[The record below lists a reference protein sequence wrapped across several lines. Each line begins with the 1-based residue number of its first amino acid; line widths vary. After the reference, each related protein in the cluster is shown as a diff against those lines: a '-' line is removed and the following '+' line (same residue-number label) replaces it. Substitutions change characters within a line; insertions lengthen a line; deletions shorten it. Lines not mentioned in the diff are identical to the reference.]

1 MILKHRDKELLRF
14 EWIEPQGVRV
24 VSVNDAE
31 RKFLPLEMKGVASDV
46 TLWTWL
52 TRRVVPKHR
61 HYIQMMLGNLGIIHK
76 DTKSIIEMC
85 KGLSLNDV
93 YWVVPDGFSGK
104 WKDYNLYDNE
114 FSKTLAVMAF
124 TGGFRGEFD
133 AKKES
138 FSSPEFTT
146 NGMLAKCWRRREG
159 RVLLY
164 KSGTEGAANTG
175 FEPYSE
181 FYAAQLAEA
190 LALDHVSYGLEKFKR
205 RLCSTCPLFTS
216 DKIGFVP
223 AGRIVSRDEA
233 LADSRFA
240 DIFFFDALIFNT
252 DRHLGNFGYLIDN
265 DTNEIVGAAPI
276 FDNGFGL
283 FSLAMYRPGHRYD
296 EFDDLRKVI
305 GHIKP
310 ALYEKWLGF
319 AGGITQEMR
328 RRLEGL
334 KGFRFKRHK
343 YYNLPVDRLRK
354 IENFLQKRV
363 REIIE
368 FGEKADGLLAISPN
382 ECTVNRADDASECT
396 QNSDSLSLQ
405 IKQNMKAD
413 PFITKKE
420 LAELLQVS
428 PRWIARK
435 MKDLQAA
442 GEIRRVGADKNG
454 WWDVLK

>member
-1 MILKHRDKELLRF
+1 M
-14 EWIEPQGVRV
+14 
-24 VSVNDAE
+24 
-31 RKFLPLEMKGVASDV
+31 
-46 TLWTWL
+46 
-52 TRRVVPKHR
+52 
-61 HYIQMMLGNLGIIHK
+61 
-76 DTKSIIEMC
+76 
-85 KGLSLNDV
+85 
-93 YWVVPDGFSGK
+93 
-104 WKDYNLYDNE
+104 
-114 FSKTLAVMAF
+114 
-124 TGGFRGEFD
+124 
-133 AKKES
+133 
-138 FSSPEFTT
+138 
-146 NGMLAKCWRRREG
+146 
-159 RVLLY
+159 
-164 KSGTEGAANTG
+164 
-175 FEPYSE
+175 
-181 FYAAQLAEA
+181 
-190 LALDHVSYGLEKFKR
+190 
-205 RLCSTCPLFTS
+205 
-216 DKIGFVP
+216 
-223 AGRIVSRDEA
+223 
-233 LADSRFA
+233 
-240 DIFFFDALIFNT
+240 IFNT